1 MTILYA
7 DYILTCD
14 DDFNILQNQAIAFD
28 KNIKEIGD
36 FELLKKNYPN
46 AKIIQT
52 KPNSVVL
59 PGLTNVHLHL
69 EFSAN
74 KSTLKYGD
82 FIQWLKSVIAHR
94 NSLSLACEEECMD
107 KELEGLLKSGTTTIG
122 AISSF
127 GADLASCVKSPIN
140 IIYFNEVLGSNPAS
154 VDVLYNDFLSRL
166 ELSQQHSSDSFT
178 PAISVHSPYST
189 HPILAA
195 KALGVAKKQDMFVST
210 HFMESFAE
218 REWLDRGVGDFK
230 SFFQSFLPNAKPMSD
245 AISYLEL
252 FKDQKVF
259 FTHATQANDKE
270 IKMMNEMGSIT
281 HAPVSNRLL
290 GCGVL
295 DIDKVELLTLG
306 TDGLSS
312 NNSLNLWDEMRAAL
326 IMHGGKDL
334 NTLAQTLL
342 KATTSNAQNL
352 LDKDIGSLKIGYNSD
367 IITIG
372 LPSKL
377 QDLSDIALH
386 TILHTKKA
394 DKVFI
399 AGEQHI

>member
-28 KNIKEIGD
+28 KNIKEMGD

-46 AKIIQT
+46 AKIIHT
-52 KPNSVVL
+52 KPNSIVL
-59 PGLTNVHLHL
+59 PGLINAHLHL

-82 FIQWLKSVIAHR
+82 FMQWLKSVITHR
-94 NSLSLACEEECMD
+94 NSLSLACEEECLD
-107 KELEGLLKSGTTTIG
+107 KELEGLLKSGITTIG

-127 GADLASCVKSPIN
+127 GDDLASCVKSPVN

-154 VDVLYNDFLSRL
+154 VDALYNIFLSRL
-166 ELSQQHSSDSFT
+166 ELSQKYSSDSFT

-189 HPILAA
+189 HPILVA

-218 REWLDRGVGDFK
+218 REWLDSGVGDFK
-230 SFFQSFLPNAKPMSD
+230 NFFQSFLPNAKPMCD

-334 NTLAQTLL
+334 NTLSQTLL

-386 TILHTKKA
+386 AILHTKKA